1 MKDAL
6 NDPIHKIGDLGKK
19 KMVKNK
25 PCYWEFIRT
34 LRNDPSARENFMN
47 QDITTSEEHKVYME
61 DHEDKFYICL
71 LEDKPAGYIGIN
83 SENYI
88 SIAVAKDA
96 RGKGLGKYM
105 LQYFFEEMKARKLRA
120 IVKITNEA
128 SLRLFESCGFVKNY
142 YIFEGE

>member
-47 QDITTSEEHKVYME
+47 QEKRDLEKLELALQYMKE
-61 DHEDKFYICL
+61 F
-71 LEDKPAGYIGIN
+71 
-83 SENYI
+83 NYI
-88 SIAVAKDA
+88 KSQE
-96 RGKGLGKYM
+96 L
-105 LQYFFEEMKARKLRA
+105 
-120 IVKITNEA
+120 
-128 SLRLFESCGFVKNY
+128 ESTEKM
-142 YIFEGE
+142 IR